1 MKDLVP
7 AQIDGWKSD
16 GKDGIYD
23 RKTLYDYIDGSAE
36 VYLAFDFRQAFARR
50 FVKQGQPGITL
61 DFFDMGS
68 SQDAYGIFTFERE
81 GKSIGIGQDSEYAS
95 GFLRFWKGRY
105 FVSILADRET
115 TVVRKAVMDLG
126 KAIAK
131 SIPDEGKRPE
141 ILSLL
146 PRKDLIET
154 SIRFFHQ
161 ASGLNYHYFIADKNV
176 LNLSRETDV
185 LLARYKEGQC
195 KTQLIVIRYP
205 DVQSAQSAL
214 ESFRKSVIPDA
225 KNGAVRLENGKWAVS
240 GERGRI
246 LAIVFDGLTEETA
259 RLLVDEVLAKVEV
272 AVK

>member
-1 MKDLVP
+1 MTDLVP

-16 GKDGIYD
+16 GKDGLYD
-23 RKTLYDYIDGSAE
+23 RKTLYNYIDGSAE
-36 VYLAFDFRQAFARR
+36 VYLAFDFRQAFSRH
-50 FVKQGQPGITL
+50 FVKHGQPGITL

-81 GKSIGIGQDSEYAS
+81 GMSIGIGEDSEYAA

-105 FVSILADRET
+105 FVSILADKET
-115 TVVRKAVMDLG
+115 ASVRKAVMDLG

-131 SIPDEGKRPE
+131 SIKDEGKRPE

-146 PRKDLIET
+146 PRKGLIET
-154 SIRFFHQ
+154 SIRFFHEV
-161 ASGLNYHYFIADKNV
+161 SGLNYHYFIADKNV

-185 LLARYKEGQC
+185 LLARYKAGQS
-195 KTQLIVIRYP
+195 KTQLIVIEYP
-205 DVQSAQSAL
+205 DVQSAGLAL
-214 ESFRKSVIPDA
+214 EGFRKAVIPDA
-225 KNGAVRLENGKWAVS
+225 QNGAVRLENGKWVAS
-240 GERGRI
+240 GQRGRT
-246 LAIVFDGLTEETA
+246 LAIMFDGLTEKTA